1 MKFSRFIQWCFFR
14 FSIPLFTAVV
24 AIATVVQ
31 VGAFIKSERAII
43 TVSDVHFAKEPV
55 TGLNPLPL
63 FFEMKNSGKSTATV
77 DVLKAAITH
86 GPLPPTPEYG
96 GNPRFTIAPIVPN
109 ETSQR
114 ILEFSTGWNQETTQE
129 VKAGTRP
136 LVIYGVIEYH
146 DDYSSHWWSFAG
158 NRKTGFCFVYRP
170 TGGVREPVF
179 ETCEESAYTY
189 TR

>member
-1 MKFSRFIQWCFFR
+1 MKNGAPRRALRCLSRS
-14 FSIPLFTAVV
+14 SIPIFTAMV

-55 TGLNPLPL
+55 AGLNPLPI

-77 DVLKAAITH
+77 DVLRAAITH
-86 GPLPPTPEYG
+86 GPLPPIPEYG
-96 GNPRFTIAPIVPN
+96 GAASFTIAPIVP
-109 ETSQR
+109 SDSAQR
-114 ILEFSTGWNQETTQE
+114 VLPFATAWNQQTTQQ
-129 VKAGTRP
+129 VKAGTLP
-136 LVIYGVIEYH
+136 LFIYGVIDYH
-146 DDYSSHWWSFAG
+146 DDYSGWFAA
-158 NRKTGFCFVYRP
+158 NRETGFCFIYKP

-179 ETCEESAYTY
+179 ETCNASAYTY